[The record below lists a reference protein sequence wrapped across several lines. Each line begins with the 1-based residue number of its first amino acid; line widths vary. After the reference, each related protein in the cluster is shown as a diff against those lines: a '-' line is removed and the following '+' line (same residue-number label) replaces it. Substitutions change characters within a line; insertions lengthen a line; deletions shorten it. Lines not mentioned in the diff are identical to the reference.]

1 MSEYLTFCEPR
12 VQSTLLEFSRE
23 ILMGDLAKGVR
34 DYADFRLSVSV
45 DCPVTTELIHN
56 AIGAEALFAAWRQP
70 IDSAY
75 DNILHIVKVDIEGA
89 IIPGSETMV
98 GSVYEGKVV
107 HCSGEFTNIGVLEV
121 EGFAKRQE
129 GLPWQPD
136 ANTGLYALTR

>member
-1 MSEYLTFCEPR
+1 MSEFLAFRDPR

-34 DYADFRLSVSV
+34 DYADFRLSVTV

-56 AIGAEALFAAWRQP
+56 ALGAEALFAAWRQP

-98 GSVYEGKVV
+98 GSVFSDKVV
-107 HCSGEFTNIGVLEV
+107 HCAGEFTDAGVSEV
-121 EGFAKRQE
+121 EAFARRQE
-129 GLPWQPD
+129 GLPWQPNPD
-136 ANTGLYALTR
+136 SGLYALTT